1 MCQGIESDLGR
12 PMEQLK
18 GGKETSRTVNRRPN
32 RTVSSREGEVWVE
45 RGASKLDGRR
55 VARMP
60 GRA

>member
-1 MCQGIESDLGR
+1 
-12 PMEQLK
+12 MEQLK

-45 RGASKLDGRR
+45 RDASKLDGRR

>member
-1 MCQGIESDLGR
+1 
-12 PMEQLK
+12 MEQLK